1 MRNRP
6 SLEPCSGSKKK
17 FLLFVLTASVLV
29 GGVFGADFRIDA
41 FDRSGHLSWTNPL
54 VPGVCTIEFAPAP
67 TGPWTPVQNFFT
79 TNSGAQVSLSLP
91 SSNAFFRRVCQE
103 ARLQREQLV
112 TAIEDYK
119 SRLGFYPPD
128 HALSGN
134 PFVIDVATNQL
145 LYDNHR
151 WRPEELHLML
161 GQRSRE
167 PGDVKTTA
175 PSSSG
180 LTGAVPQL
188 PSHSRT
194 A

>member
-1 MRNRP
+1 M
-6 SLEPCSGSKKK
+6 
-17 FLLFVLTASVLV
+17 VA
-29 GGVFGADFRIDA
+29 
-41 FDRSGHLSWTNPL
+41 
-54 VPGVCTIEFAPAP
+54 
-67 TGPWTPVQNFFT
+67 
-79 TNSGAQVSLSLP
+79 
-91 SSNAFFRRVCQE
+91 
-103 ARLQREQLV
+103 
-112 TAIEDYK
+112 AIEDYK

-128 HALSGN
+128 HALSRN

-145 LYDNHR
+145 LYDKHR
-151 WRPEELHLML
+151 WRPEELHLVL
-161 GQRSRE
+161 ARRSRQ

>member
-1 MRNRP
+1 M
-6 SLEPCSGSKKK
+6 
-17 FLLFVLTASVLV
+17 
-29 GGVFGADFRIDA
+29 
-41 FDRSGHLSWTNPL
+41 
-54 VPGVCTIEFAPAP
+54 
-67 TGPWTPVQNFFT
+67 
-79 TNSGAQVSLSLP
+79 
-91 SSNAFFRRVCQE
+91 
-103 ARLQREQLV
+103 QREQLV

-151 WRPEELHLML
+151 WRPEELHLVP
-161 GQRSRE
+161 GRRSRQT
-167 PGDVKTTA
+167 GDVKATA

-180 LTGAVPQL
+180 LTGAVPQS